1 MIDFLHVENI
11 YIYMYIYIYICI
23 WGYIGLKEVR
33 YTTVSKALVMV
44 ISNLIEISW
53 LLS

>member
-11 YIYMYIYIYICI
+11 YI

>member
-1 MIDFLHVENI
+1 MIDFLHVEK
-11 YIYMYIYIYICI
+11 IYMGLYI
-23 WGYIGLKEVR
+23 YIGLKEVG